1 VLPLVYS
8 TIVLHANLQYA
19 EIPVSEIPEVV
30 KKSYIPVLST
40 LLEIP
45 KLEVVLNFTGVT
57 LEILKNSY
65 PEVIDLLK
73 EGIDQGKFEMVGCG
87 YSHPIFPLLPV
98 IDMKKQIEFNN
109 EVLETTLNYKPKGFW
124 LPELAYD
131 PLIPGVLKSFDFL
144 YTFIDEELYNMSSP
158 LLNDSN
164 EYNFPYYSATHYII
178 EFMKAKGVF
187 RKFLKYR
194 KATKGLRKS
203 AKKSNFNPV
212 ELKGVKDTITG
223 LKVPQAWS
231 IFSSASLMKFPF
243 ISQKKVIRNL
253 AKHKHS
259 TGLIIPYGTD
269 IEFFGYRSLVE
280 GRMITHED
288 LRKFIERMMKIPDN
302 QMILPHKYLKDNK
315 PKDLG
320 YMKTGSW
327 APDRRLDLW
336 TRDEDNQKLERLCGE
351 ARWYFA
357 HLSESEITEQMWKHL
372 LLAENS
378 DGRGWDPIPERRLD
392 CFSHAYDAIELA
404 REKYLDRYIRKK
416 N

>member
-1 VLPLVYS
+1 MLPLVYS

-30 KKSYIPVLST
+30 NKSYIPVLST
-40 LLEIP
+40 LLDIP

-65 PEVIDLLK
+65 PEVIELLN
-73 EGIDQGKFEMVGCG
+73 EGINNGKFEMTGCG

-98 IDMKKQIEFNN
+98 IDMKKQIEYNLDI
-109 EVLETTLNYKPKGFW
+109 LENTLNYKPQGFW

-131 PLIPGVLKSFDFL
+131 PLIPRVLKNYDYS

-164 EYNFPYYSATHYII
+164 EYNVPYYSASHYII
-178 EFMKAKGVF
+178 DFMKAKGFLRKLQSF
-187 RKFLKYR
+187 RK
-194 KATKGLRKS
+194 AIKGLNKCIKNS
-203 AKKSNFNPV
+203 DFSPI
-212 ELKGVKDTITG
+212 ELKGVKGTITG
-223 LKVPQAWS
+223 VKIPQSWS
-231 IFSSASLMKFPF
+231 IFSSASLMGFPF
-243 ISQKKVIRNL
+243 ISIKRAIKAIT
-253 AKHKHS
+253 KFKDKP
-259 TGLIIPYGTD
+259 GLIIPYGTD
-269 IEFFGYRSLVE
+269 IEFFGYRSFVE
-280 GRMITHED
+280 NKVLTHEH
-288 LRKFIERMMKIPDN
+288 LGEFLKSIVKIQDN
-302 QMILPHKYLKDNK
+302 EMISPYNYLKDHK

-327 APDRRLDLW
+327 APDRRLDIW
-336 TRDEDNQKLERLCGE
+336 TRDEDNQKLERLCWE
-351 ARWYFA
+351 ARWYFS
-357 HLSESEITEQMWKHL
+357 HLPDSEITEQMWKHL

-416 N
+416 